1 MKCLTHSG
9 LGSIWI
15 RTEPTLVPARPG
27 PILCRLGFNFD
38 GAAGHFTVPG
48 LSYAYF
54 TYPTSL
60 VQCELY
66 SNSYMC
72 FLHHKCKSYC
82 FEKRPIINFQNY
94 KHGYLIHIWSDKA
107 LQFTSLNRNFL
118 SKNEGSLQIMPTVPL
133 KGSLQL
139 GGFFRFINILKW
151 VEGTLTSI
159 NASIKILFIKS
170 KYMIQTMQC
179 IHLLFKTGQKDYLR
193 HFNPVKTEILLQYQ

>member
-1 MKCLTHSG
+1 
-9 LGSIWI
+9 
-15 RTEPTLVPARPG
+15 
-27 PILCRLGFNFD
+27 
-38 GAAGHFTVPG
+38 
-48 LSYAYF
+48 
-54 TYPTSL
+54 
-60 VQCELY
+60 
-66 SNSYMC
+66 
-72 FLHHKCKSYC
+72 
-82 FEKRPIINFQNY
+82 
-94 KHGYLIHIWSDKA
+94 
-107 LQFTSLNRNFL
+107 
-118 SKNEGSLQIMPTVPL
+118 MPTVPL